1 MVKKNS
7 SLIIVTKIPRVNE
20 TIFIIEK
27 FGVLFLVIYVACI
40 IRKGLDILGINI
52 RARLL
57 IFEVF
62 SRGYVLIKG
71 GYVY

>member
-27 FGVLFLVIYVACI
+27 FGVLFLVIYIACI
-40 IRKGLDILGINI
+40 IRKALEFRHTIESGIN
-52 RARLL
+52 AT
-57 IFEVF
+57 
-62 SRGYVLIKG
+62 
-71 GYVY
+71 YVYAY